1 MKSVSHFPRDESPP
15 DLRLN
20 QQNNAVRELLSPMRY
35 AHVVVGLENSAL
47 KACVLIK
54 VRPGRHNKVAEKV
67 AELSGVL
74 EAFWVM
80 GTADVVA
87 RVEVKDLKAMT
98 ALGTK
103 IGNLKDIITTETL
116 VAAEA

>member
-1 MKSVSHFPRDESPP
+1 VVES
-15 DLRLN
+15 LFHECRSLI
-20 QQNNAVRELLSPMRY
+20 LLSR
-35 AHVVVGLENSAL
+35 ENAAL

-54 VRPGRHNKVAEKV
+54 VRPGRHNKVAEKI
-67 AELSGVL
+67 AELTGVL

-87 RVEVKDLKAMT
+87 RVEVEDLKMMT

-103 IGNLKDIITTETL
+103 IGNLKDVITTETL